1 MNIDQL
7 NFVCR
12 QSTRGAFEEFKR
24 QIEFALFPFDE
35 VLKDN
40 LQRQMFE

>member
-12 QSTRGAFEEFKR
+12 QPSRNAFYEFKR
-24 QIEFALFPFDE
+24 QIEFALFPFD
-35 VLKDN
+35 VTII
-40 LQRQMFE
+40 